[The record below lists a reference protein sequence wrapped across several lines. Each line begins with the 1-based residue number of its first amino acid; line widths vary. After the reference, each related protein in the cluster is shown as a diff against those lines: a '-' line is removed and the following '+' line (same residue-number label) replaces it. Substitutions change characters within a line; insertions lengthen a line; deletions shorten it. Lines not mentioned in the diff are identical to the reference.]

1 MVEGLDSDIVKL
13 ITAAEDRVKG
23 LTGELAYVGGV
34 LGSGK
39 YDALREMVEGLDSDI
54 VKLIAAAE
62 DRMKGLTGE
71 LAYVEG
77 NMTR

>member
-1 MVEGLDSDIVKL
+1 MPDVESLESPEAVFEKL
-13 ITAAEDRVKG
+13 GDVKG
-23 LTGELAYVGGV
+23 DQREGV

-39 YDALREMVEGLDSDI
+39 YDALREMAEGLDSDI